1 MQKRQKKKFMDKRL
15 FVAEENYK
23 RLDVFLSEQTDE
35 VTRSRLKKLIEEG
48 HVSVNGVTVT
58 KAGESVKAG
67 DSVTLVIPEAAEYSV
82 QPENIPI
89 DIVYE
94 DKDLAVVNKPQ
105 GMTVHAGNGT
115 TGGTLV
121 NALLYALDSLSGVG
135 GVLRPGIVH
144 RIDKD
149 TTGLLVVAKND
160 KAHVSLAGQIA
171 EKTCKRTY
179 YALLE
184 GELKEDCGRVV
195 TDVGRHPTDRL
206 KMAVLPDG
214 RGKKAITDFQTVARF
229 GKEFT
234 LCKFDLQTGRT
245 HQIRVHAKH
254 LGHPVVGDPVY
265 GYKKQKLKTDGQLLH
280 AYRLELTHPSSGERM
295 AFTAPLPPVFAEILK
310 KLCKQFEIK
319 QEEFSYLF
327 HVEDR
332 QGKTE

>member
-1 MQKRQKKKFMDKRL
+1 MDQRL
-15 FVAEENYK
+15 FVAEENCK
-23 RLDVFLSEQTDE
+23 RLDVFLSDQTEDF
-35 VTRSRLKKLIEEG
+35 TRSRLKKLIEDG
-48 HVSVNGVTVT
+48 QVSVNGSVVK
-58 KAGESVKAG
+58 KAGAEIKTG
-67 DSVTLVIPEAAEYSV
+67 DSVTVCIPEAVEYTV

-94 DKDLAVVNKPQ
+94 DKDFAVVNKPQ
-105 GMTVHAGNGT
+105 GMTVHVGNGNES
-115 TGGTLV
+115 GTLV

-171 EKTCKRTY
+171 EKTCRRTY

-184 GELKEDCGRVV
+184 GNLKEERGRIV
-195 TDVGRHPTDRL
+195 TDIGRHPTDRL

-214 RGKKAITDFQTVARF
+214 RGKIAITDFETVAHF
-229 GKEFT
+229 GGDFT

-254 LGHPVVGDPVY
+254 LGHPVAGDPVY
-265 GYKKQKLKTDGQLLH
+265 GYKKQKIKADGQLLH
-280 AYRLELTHPSSGERM
+280 AWQLQLTHPSTGERM
-295 AFTAPLPPVFAEILK
+295 SFNAPLPPAFQEILD
-310 KLCKQFEIK
+310 KLCKQ
-319 QEEFSYLF
+319 YG
-327 HVEDR
+327 VE
-332 QGKTE
+332 KITL